1 MSRYFAEIDSN
12 ALVTRVIVAHSLEWC
27 QQALGGTWIET
38 ADPYS
43 PEPQEVTYCGPGFG
57 ADPTFPERFAPPW
70 VMPAP
75 DPETGVWSSFDK
87 GDVRFHLGH
96 LWKSTMD
103 GNLWEP
109 GVSAWHPEPDIEGV
123 RPRWIQPTGAHDTWA
138 NGVEVEREID
148 SVLRYFRSG
157 IPNNA
162 TIPGDPSSGPPWNY
176 WIEIDV
182 NGEPLEPEPG
192 EEWVD
197 TGVTIIQLVASGVYR
212 CSGIPTIALNQA
224 IRLGDAEAGETVF
237 TGYWPTAGTPSDY
250 LTISPHVA
258 VANGATVY
266 KWE

>member
-1 MSRYFAEIDSN
+1 MSRYFAEIDAN
-12 ALVTRVIVAHSLEWC
+12 ALVTRVIVADSLEWC

-75 DPETGVWSSFDK
+75 DPVTGVWSSFAK

-96 LWKSTMD
+96 LWKSTVS
-103 GNLWEP
+103 GNVWIP
-109 GVSAWHPEPDIEGV
+109 GESGWHPYPDIEGV

-182 NGEPLEPEPG
+182 NGEVIVPPAPPVAPWTQG
-192 EEWVD
+192 GG
-197 TGVTIIQLVASGVYR
+197 TGVAGSY
-212 CSGIPTIALNQA
+212 N
-224 IRLGDAEAGETVF
+224 LGDQVTHDNPNDGGNIWLYQSAIAANTTQPGRD
-237 TGYWPTAGTPSDY
+237 GTFNRWWTP
-250 LTISPHVA
+250 IERV
-258 VANGATVY
+258 
-266 KWE
+266 E